1 MAKKEET
8 KETKET
14 KGFANVTEE
23 SIDEQIQNANKYGTD
38 IVALADSIKD
48 ENEKK
53 RRAEELNSIRDRAT
67 YYNLKL
73 VLISRLTNRQ
83 KKATDTARKKSLE
96 ILNEVVSGKLTK
108 TQYEAEIDKSIEE
121 ANKTVEAALKEY
133 DVSLKELRNKFP
145 EGNWYEWD
153 NPFRRIKN
161 VSNAIR

>member
-1 MAKKEET
+1 MAEK
-8 KETKET
+8 KET
-14 KGFANVTEE
+14 KGFAGVTEE
-23 SIDEQIQNANKYGTD
+23 SIDEQIQNANKYSKD
-38 IVALADSIKD
+38 VVALADSIKD
-48 ENEKK
+48 EKEKK

-67 YYNLKL
+67 YYNLKCVL
-73 VLISRLTNRQ
+73 VSRLINKQ

-96 ILNEVVSGKLTK
+96 LLDEVVAGKLTK

-133 DVSLKELRNKFP
+133 DISLKELRGKFP

-161 VSNAIR
+161 VSSEMRR

>member
-1 MAKKEET
+1 MAEK
-8 KETKET
+8 KET
-14 KGFANVTEE
+14 KGFAGVTEE
-23 SIDEQIQNANKYGTD
+23 SIDEQIQNANKYSKD
-38 IVALADSIKD
+38 IVAMADDLRD
-48 ENEKK
+48 EKEKK

-67 YYNLKL
+67 YYNLKCVL
-73 VLISRLTNRQ
+73 VSRLINKQ

-96 ILNEVVSGKLTK
+96 LLDEVVAGKLTK

-133 DVSLKELRNKFP
+133 DTSLKELRGKFP

-161 VSNAIR
+161 VSNEMRR

>member
-1 MAKKEET
+1 MAEK
-8 KETKET
+8 KET
-14 KGFANVTEE
+14 KGFAGVTEE
-23 SIDEQIQNANKYGTD
+23 SIDEQIQNANKYSKD
-38 IVALADSIKD
+38 IVAMADDLRD
-48 ENEKK
+48 EKEKK

-67 YYNLKL
+67 YYNLKCVL
-73 VLISRLTNRQ
+73 VSRLINRQ

-96 ILNEVVSGKLTK
+96 LLDEVVAGKLTK

-133 DVSLKELRNKFP
+133 DTSLKELRGKFP

-161 VSNAIR
+161 VSSEMRR

>member
-1 MAKKEET
+1 MAEK
-8 KETKET
+8 KET
-14 KGFANVTEE
+14 KGFAGVTEE
-23 SIDEQIQNANKYGTD
+23 SIDEQIQNANKYSKD
-38 IVALADSIKD
+38 VVALADSIKD
-48 ENEKK
+48 EKEKK

-67 YYNLKL
+67 YYNLKCVL
-73 VLISRLTNRQ
+73 VSRLINKQ

-96 ILNEVVSGKLTK
+96 LLDEVVAGKLTK

-133 DVSLKELRNKFP
+133 DTSLKELRGKFP

-161 VSNAIR
+161 VSSEMRR

>member
-1 MAKKEET
+1 MAEK
-8 KETKET
+8 KET
-14 KGFANVTEE
+14 KGFAGVTEE
-23 SIDEQIQNANKYGTD
+23 SIDEQIQNANKYSKD
-38 IVALADSIKD
+38 IVAMADDLRD
-48 ENEKK
+48 EKEKK

-67 YYNLKL
+67 YYNLKCVL
-73 VLISRLTNRQ
+73 VSRLINKQ

-96 ILNEVVSGKLTK
+96 LLDEVVAGKLTK

-133 DVSLKELRNKFP
+133 DTSLKELRGKFP

-161 VSNAIR
+161 VSSEMRR

>member
-1 MAKKEET
+1 MAEK
-8 KETKET
+8 KET
-14 KGFANVTEE
+14 KGFAGVTEE
-23 SIDEQIQNANKYGTD
+23 SIDEQIQNANKYSKD
-38 IVALADSIKD
+38 VVALADSIKD
-48 ENEKK
+48 EQEKK

-67 YYNLKL
+67 YYNLKCVL
-73 VLISRLTNRQ
+73 VSRLINKQ

-96 ILNEVVSGKLTK
+96 LLDEVVAGKLTK

-133 DVSLKELRNKFP
+133 DTSLKELRGKFP

-161 VSNAIR
+161 VSSEMRR

>member
-1 MAKKEET
+1 MAEK
-8 KETKET
+8 KET
-14 KGFANVTEE
+14 KGFAGVTEE
-23 SIDEQIQNANKYGTD
+23 SIDEQIQNANKYSKD
-38 IVALADSIKD
+38 VVALADSIKD
-48 ENEKK
+48 EQEKK

-67 YYNLKL
+67 YYNLKCVL
-73 VLISRLTNRQ
+73 VSRLINKQ

-96 ILNEVVSGKLTK
+96 LLDEVVAGKLTK

-133 DVSLKELRNKFP
+133 DTSLKELRGKFS

-161 VSNAIR
+161 VSSEMRR